1 MLIQEKDRCTDR
13 FRYSGLSVCTN
24 VKQINII
31 YMKKYLLLT
40 MMVFGVLNSSA
51 QELEAVDSIDVE
63 TGIIYPANGSAAIDT
78 VCVDTLDVSNP
89 PVPQIPLD
97 KCDSLMVSSPGDR
110 YGVVWQNGKCGIY
123 DISKGE
129 NVTRIEYRD
138 LWFSFR
144 KEMEGEYYSYFGWD
158 EEETKGI
165 IGVAEA
171 NNQFMAISMPKKDEG
186 KEDEK

>member
-1 MLIQEKDRCTDR
+1 
-13 FRYSGLSVCTN
+13 
-24 VKQINII
+24 
-31 YMKKYLLLT
+31 MKKYLLAL
-40 MMVFGVLNSSA
+40 FVLMTTNVVA
-51 QELEAVDSIDVE
+51 QEIEVVDSIDLE
-63 TGIIYPANGSAAIDT
+63 TGISYPANGGAVVDTISA
-78 VCVDTLDVSNP
+78 DTLDISNP

-97 KCDSLMVSSPGDR
+97 QCDSLVVSSLGDR
-110 YGVVWQNGKCGIY
+110 YGVVWKDGKCGVY

-158 EEETKGI
+158 EEETEGI

-186 KEDEK
+186 KEDKK